1 MQAGKENKF
10 HFFNLFKQLV
20 SHDEDVSHDGDGER
34 QEEAV
39 KPDEVVEEDHDE
51 AAAED
56 ADVFHHRK
64 QEHFCRHVQL
74 LVEIINC
81 IHKTKQFNNL
91 LMSYNVVSKRIFI
104 MIKELK
110 FR

>member
-1 MQAGKENKF
+1 LAELWVSYEEIRENIGEGEKWNDKSLKNQSILCRLVKKIS
-10 HFFNLFKQLV
+10 FFYLFKQLV

-64 QEHFCRHVQL
+64 
-74 LVEIINC
+74 
-81 IHKTKQFNNL
+81 
-91 LMSYNVVSKRIFI
+91 
-104 MIKELK
+104 
-110 FR
+110 